1 MLSQLK
7 VNTWRSWCAGT
18 YHIHW
23 IVTSL
28 LFVQFPLSAQYALD
42 RQYSPFVAIPFEL
55 NARGWQW
62 WLVATEPRG
71 KYAIII
77 YSPSFLLS
85 SLLPVLSLNSLIFS
99 SPISP
104 SDRLQSL
111 IKFYRSLFNRQ
122 RVALILHMFRYLVYN
137 IEASPNSSYDL
148 FQSWR
153 PGRLIG

>member
-1 MLSQLK
+1 M
-7 VNTWRSWCAGT
+7 

-42 RQYSPFVAIPFEL
+42 RQYSPFVVIPFEL

-62 WLVATEPRG
+62 WLMATEPRG

-85 SLLPVLSLNSLIFS
+85 SLLPVLRLN
-99 SPISP
+99 
-104 SDRLQSL
+104 
-111 IKFYRSLFNRQ
+111 
-122 RVALILHMFRYLVYN
+122 
-137 IEASPNSSYDL
+137 
-148 FQSWR
+148 
-153 PGRLIG
+153 

>member
-85 SLLPVLSLNSLIFS
+85 SLLPVLRLNSLIFS

-104 SDRLQSL
+104 SDRPPSNFPDRAYPPR
-111 IKFYRSLFNRQ
+111 ID
-122 RVALILHMFRYLVYN
+122 H
-137 IEASPNSSYDL
+137 
-148 FQSWR
+148 
-153 PGRLIG
+153 